1 MEVKFMRRLTESHID
16 ALYEAMEERMMER
29 MEALENNK
37 YNEEQQEEL
46 PTRIH
51 RLEWFL
57 EKFERTFQW
66 QNTEACPR
74 IDCFHP
80 KTLCSKLEL
89 VFVKISSVPC

>member
-1 MEVKFMRRLTESHID
+1 MEVKFMRCLTESHID

-37 YNEEQQEEL
+37 YNEEQL

-57 EKFERTFQW
+57 EKFEGIIIQ
-66 QNTEACPR
+66 E
-74 IDCFHP
+74 
-80 KTLCSKLEL
+80 
-89 VFVKISSVPC
+89 VKIIK